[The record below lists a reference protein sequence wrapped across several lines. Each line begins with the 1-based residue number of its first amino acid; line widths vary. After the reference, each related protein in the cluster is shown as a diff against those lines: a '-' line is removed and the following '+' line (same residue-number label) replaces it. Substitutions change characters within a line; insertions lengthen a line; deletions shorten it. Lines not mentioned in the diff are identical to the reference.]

1 MGGVAGDERVKRY
14 ERRGDVVVV
23 VGEGSNGILNRERER
38 SELIMSGVVGL
49 DLKQLCLIGSKA
61 YERGLQS
68 SGRGDES
75 VLSGES
81 GSGSGVRIGDVNG
94 DETRQLSELL
104 TVLCKSTS
112 EIKTGICPLTHDRNS
127 KTWTA
132 NAKVTVHGKQS

>member
-38 SELIMSGVVGL
+38 SELSGVVGL

-112 EIKTGICPLTHDRNS
+112 EIARDSTP
-127 KTWTA
+127 
-132 NAKVTVHGKQS
+132 QY